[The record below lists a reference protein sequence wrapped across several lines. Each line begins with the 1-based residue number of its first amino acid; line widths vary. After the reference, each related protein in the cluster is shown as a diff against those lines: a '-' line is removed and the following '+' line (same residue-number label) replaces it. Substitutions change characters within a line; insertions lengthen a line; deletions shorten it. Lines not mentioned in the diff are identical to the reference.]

1 LYPRKNIYANAGV
14 TNFLKDERSVKI
26 MQKAKSF
33 GIDIFENES
42 LAKEFFNLE
51 LNESVNKEL
60 LKEFLAL
67 LKVSEKAIIR
77 AQMSS

>member
-1 LYPRKNIYANAGV
+1 MYPRKNVYVNAGV

-51 LNESVNKEL
+51 LSESVNKKL
-60 LKEFLAL
+60 FKEFLSL
-67 LKVSEKAIIR
+67 LQTGEKAILR

>member
-1 LYPRKNIYANAGV
+1 MYPRKNIYANAGV